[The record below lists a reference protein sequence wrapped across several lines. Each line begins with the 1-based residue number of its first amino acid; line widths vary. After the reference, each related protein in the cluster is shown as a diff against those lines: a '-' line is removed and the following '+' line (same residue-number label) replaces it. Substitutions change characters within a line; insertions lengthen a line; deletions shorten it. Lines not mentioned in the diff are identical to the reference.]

1 MLELPEAEGRLGVT
15 TNPWRKESQLLE
27 FAQVRQ
33 QHQGNALGH
42 LEKYFT
48 NLTQIRAGN
57 SLLSLGVFK
66 WMPGEEHKILE
77 DLWPPAP
84 VSRALGQCKGLQ
96 VPNFIK

>member
-1 MLELPEAEGRLGVT
+1 M
-15 TNPWRKESQLLE
+15 
-27 FAQVRQ
+27 RQ

-42 LEKYFT
+42 LGKYFT

-57 SLLSLGVFK
+57 SLLSLGVLWVFK

-84 VSRALGQCKGLQ
+84 VSRGTWSVEGSSGS
-96 VPNFIK
+96 